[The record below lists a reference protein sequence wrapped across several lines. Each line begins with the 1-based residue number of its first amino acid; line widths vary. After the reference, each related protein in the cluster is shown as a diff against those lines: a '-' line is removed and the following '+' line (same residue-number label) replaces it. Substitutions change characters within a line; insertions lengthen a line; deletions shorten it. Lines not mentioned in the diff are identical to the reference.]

1 MKEFGGGFFLRGPFS
16 FKISVHTCKCTHTH
30 QLKQI
35 QEVCPH
41 FVNSLGLFFFLK
53 VVPRV
58 RMSHWP
64 HNGAT
69 VTARPPLSS
78 DSRRM
83 PLWEGFWVAL
93 YSLHAEVLTP
103 CVGPLTPHLLSPLMW
118 LYWLWHTE
126 HGDDDQTIKSPPPP
140 SKGRAITVTN
150 HSTGLLCCPSVCVW
164 RARVVCACPQ
174 NVTIRKRWWTKSGG
188 WNSSH
193 PHHHL
198 TPPPSDEY
206 ETEFSGFLTPAEA
219 THTANPS
226 LIMVKLSAERKR
238 SGGSYDR
245 AALLLADNCNST
257 LNSLNQPFQSV
268 LS

>member
-1 MKEFGGGFFLRGPFS
+1 MFGGERAKWRSFGGGFFLRGPFS

-140 SKGRAITVTN
+140 KEGPLESQTIPPGFCVARACVFGVD
-150 HSTGLLCCPSVCVW
+150 GLCV
-164 RARVVCACPQ
+164 RVPKMWQYV
-174 NVTIRKRWWTKSGG
+174 SGG
-188 WNSSH
+188 GRSQAGEI
-193 PHHHL
+193 PL
-198 TPPPSDEY
+198 THTTIFPPPLWWIWNRVLRLPD
-206 ETEFSGFLTPAEA
+206 T
-219 THTANPS
+219 
-226 LIMVKLSAERKR
+226 
-238 SGGSYDR
+238 SGGDAHRKPVSHYG
-245 AALLLADNCNST
+245 
-257 LNSLNQPFQSV
+257 
-268 LS
+268 

>member
-1 MKEFGGGFFLRGPFS
+1 MKEFGGVFFLRGPFS

-140 SKGRAITVTN
+140 KEGPLESQTIPPGFCVARACVFGVHGLCVRVPKMWQYVSGGGRSQAGEIPLTHTTIFPPPPLMNMKQSSPASWHQRRRRTPQTRLSLWLNYQQSGRDQGDHMIARRYCWLITVTQ
-150 HSTGLLCCPSVCVW
+150 P
-164 RARVVCACPQ
+164 
-174 NVTIRKRWWTKSGG
+174 WT
-188 WNSSH
+188 
-193 PHHHL
+193 L
-198 TPPPSDEY
+198 
-206 ETEFSGFLTPAEA
+206 
-219 THTANPS
+219 
-226 LIMVKLSAERKR
+226 
-238 SGGSYDR
+238 
-245 AALLLADNCNST
+245 
-257 LNSLNQPFQSV
+257 
-268 LS
+268 

>member
-164 RARVVCACPQ
+164 RGRVVCACPQ

-198 TPPPSDEY
+198 PPPPLMNMKQSSPASWHQRRRRTPQTRLSLWLNY
-206 ETEFSGFLTPAEA
+206 QQSGRDQGDHMIARRYCW
-219 THTANPS
+219 
-226 LIMVKLSAERKR
+226 LITVTQPW
-238 SGGSYDR
+238 
-245 AALLLADNCNST
+245 T
-257 LNSLNQPFQSV
+257 L
-268 LS
+268 